1 MRSAKQAAAPALA
14 IFTPSGGGTSEGF
27 SPTIVY
33 KYLRPG
39 EQTDRQ
45 TETRARESGSKS
57 YTPAGPVIAFY
68 EARADG
74 IKKTPLYSQ
83 FKGSL

>member
-33 KYLRPG
+33 LRPG

-45 TETRARESGSKS
+45 TETRAHESGSKS
-57 YTPAGPVIAFY
+57 YSPAGPVIVFY
-68 EARADG
+68 EAQAV
-74 IKKTPLYSQ
+74 PMV
-83 FKGSL
+83 